1 MNEKVKLAVPENISK
16 ITLNGGCATRDESRG
31 VLLLPAN
38 CVVTK
43 TDRTLLSLSDGG
55 TVSDD
60 GTVTSHGDVT
70 ITEPNGVETT
80 VFTPRGKT
88 VVIQPNGNVVKHFG
102 AATIVALPGRQPM
115 TYLLKP
121 PMTF

>member
-1 MNEKVKLAVPENISK
+1 MNEKVKLVVPENILK
-16 ITLNGGCATRDESRG
+16 ITLNGGSITRDESRG

-70 ITEPNGVETT
+70 IKEPNGKETT
-80 VFTPRGKT
+80 IFTPRGKE
-88 VVIQPNGNVVKHFG
+88 VVIHPNGAVDRPVG
-102 AATIVALPGRQPM
+102 AAVIVEISGRRPA

-121 PMTF
+121 PILF